1 MKKAF
6 HGGIVPAISFAAHR
20 TDQAML
26 ADNLSFCRLQINN
39 IAITAINLTPTAKQ
53 RNISGCS
60 SAALNKANRLN
71 LKLCSE
77 LSSIL
82 SPDIPTC
89 PIIRVYGGVSYIE
102 ARSAH

>member
-6 HGGIVPAISFAAHR
+6 HGGIVPAIFFAAHR

-26 ADNLSFCRLQINN
+26 ADILSFCRFQINN

-60 SAALNKANRLN
+60 PAALNKANRLN

-82 SPDIPTC
+82 
-89 PIIRVYGGVSYIE
+89 
-102 ARSAH
+102 